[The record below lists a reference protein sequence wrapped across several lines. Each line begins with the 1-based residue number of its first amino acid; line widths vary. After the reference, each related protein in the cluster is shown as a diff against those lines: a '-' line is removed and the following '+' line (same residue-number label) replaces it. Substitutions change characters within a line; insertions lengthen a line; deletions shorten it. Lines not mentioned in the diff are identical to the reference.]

1 MTNHVRA
8 DFRRLFDELCA
19 IRAEMLDA
27 EGDLAPCGLGPR
39 GLSARNLVHYLA
51 LRRRDLRPLQ
61 EELAR
66 LGLSSLGRCE
76 AHALSSID
84 AVIGLLARLLGTSLT
99 LSPSAGSPDFEQG
112 LSLLDANTNALFGPS
127 PTGRATRIMVTLST
141 EVAVDPGLAKQLIE
155 AGTDAVRINCAHDDE
170 ATWAAMVK
178 NIRFAAREQ
187 GRTCTIHFDLGGPK
201 LRTRASAPTVS
212 LALGDSLLL
221 LRASDIPVGPRVQ
234 KATSCTIPA
243 ALDQVR
249 TGQRVWFDDGKVGG
263 LVEAVGPEGINVRIT
278 YARKGKRKLRPDRGI
293 NFPDSAIEVSGF
305 TDDDRRDLAFVVPH
319 ADTVGLSFAQS
330 VDDVRAV
337 HQRLAELGA
346 PRIGLVLKI
355 ETRRGFETLPRLLLE
370 PAGEHAV
377 GVMIARGNLALE
389 VGYERLAEVQEE
401 ILWICEAAHIPVI
414 WATQVLESLSR
425 HGMPT
430 RAEVTDAAMS
440 ERAEC
445 VMLNKGTHVTEAVRI
460 LDCILKRMET
470 HQRKKSPT
478 MRPLRVS
485 GDRTQRVRAPAS
497 AAPLTGVA
505 EP

>member
-1 MTNHVRA
+1 M
-8 DFRRLFDELCA
+8 
-19 IRAEMLDA
+19 
-27 EGDLAPCGLGPR
+27 
-39 GLSARNLVHYLA
+39 
-51 LRRRDLRPLQ
+51 
-61 EELAR
+61 
-66 LGLSSLGRCE
+66 
-76 AHALSSID
+76 
-84 AVIGLLARLLGTSLT
+84 
-99 LSPSAGSPDFEQG
+99 
-112 LSLLDANTNALFGPS
+112 
-127 PTGRATRIMVTLST
+127 
-141 EVAVDPGLAKQLIE
+141 
-155 AGTDAVRINCAHDDE
+155 
-170 ATWAAMVK
+170 
-178 NIRFAAREQ
+178 
-187 GRTCTIHFDLGGPK
+187 
-201 LRTRASAPTVS
+201 
-212 LALGDSLLL
+212 
-221 LRASDIPVGPRVQ
+221 
-234 KATSCTIPA
+234 
-243 ALDQVR
+243 
-249 TGQRVWFDDGKVGG
+249 WFDDGKVGG
-263 LVEAVGPEGINVRIT
+263 LVEAVGSEGINVRIT

-355 ETRRGFETLPRLLLE
+355 ETRRGFEALPRLLLE

-377 GVMIARGNLALE
+377 GVMIARGDLALE

-460 LDCILKRMET
+460 LDRILKRMET

-485 GDRTQRVRAPAS
+485 GDRTQRVRARAS
-497 AAPLTGVA
+497 AAPPHRGGGTVRTGTDEARTIFSATLPSSMRSTPRRACV
-505 EP
+505 PIPQDRPSVPRSRR

>member
-1 MTNHVRA
+1 MPNQSRA
-8 DFRRLFDELCA
+8 EYRRLFDELCL

-27 EGDLAPCGLGPR
+27 ERDLAGCSAAPR
-39 GLSARNLVHYLA
+39 GQSARNLLHYLA

-61 EELAR
+61 ERLAR
-66 LGLSSLGRCE
+66 LGFSSLGRCE

-84 AVIGLLARLLGTSLT
+84 AVIHLLARLLGTTPALP
-99 LSPSAGSPDFEQG
+99 PSAGSPDFEQG
-112 LSLLDANTNALFGPS
+112 PSLLDANTNALFGPS
-127 PTGRATRIMVTLST
+127 PKGRATRIMVTLST
-141 EVAVDPGLAKQLIE
+141 ELADDPGLARQLIE

-178 NIRFAAREQ
+178 NVRFAAREL
-187 GRTCTIHFDLGGPK
+187 GRTCAIHFDLGGPK
-201 LRTRASAPTVS
+201 LRTGANAPTVS
-212 LALGDSLLL
+212 LAPGDSLLL
-221 LRASDIPVGPRVQ
+221 LRATDLPVGPKVP

-249 TGQRVWFDDGKVGG
+249 TGQQVWFDDGKLGG
-263 LVEAVGPEGINVRIT
+263 LVDAVGPEGVTVRIT

-293 NFPDSAIEVSGF
+293 NFPDSAIDIAGF
-305 TDDDRRDLAFVVPH
+305 TDDDRHDLAFVVRH

-330 VDDVRAV
+330 LDDIRAV

-346 PRIGLVLKI
+346 PRVGLVLKI
-355 ETRRGFETLPRLLLE
+355 ETRRGFEALPRLLLE
-370 PAGEHAV
+370 PAGDHAV
-377 GVMIARGNLALE
+377 GVMIARGDLALE

-401 ILWICEAAHIPVI
+401 ILWICEAAHTPVI
-414 WATQVLESLSR
+414 WATQVLETLSR

-445 VMLNKGTHVTEAVRI
+445 VMLNKGTHVTEAVQI
-460 LDCILKRMET
+460 LDRILKRMET

-478 MRPLRVS
+478 LRLLRVS
-485 GDRTQRVRAPAS
+485 GDRTPRVSARAR
-497 AAPLTGVA
+497 AALVTGA
-505 EP
+505 GEP